1 MSIHRYMQALIVLL
15 LLIFCPFPAVGQE
28 GARGRQLIV
37 EGIEIEGNSKTRPQV
52 ISRYLVL
59 EAGSPITSEALLV
72 SKQRLIATQFFKQAD
87 VYTRPGS
94 QKGKVVVVV
103 EVEERKWPYYRFEGG
118 HGDLDGWYVAP
129 VGFCFDNF
137 AGRGHQLDWKWK
149 IGSRISRD
157 DFHYRHPYMMDG
169 AGALDVQLF
178 EEDQHFFHFIH
189 GDEVEERV
197 KSSGIIAQLSGTG
210 GRYRHAFI
218 AVRNQHY
225 RPAFHSRLD
234 SLFHDDFRD
243 SQIAALVLGLQGD
256 TRDNDRY
263 PLKGLWGR
271 LSGELALGSEANFPK
286 IEADIRFYRRMS
298 KRNVFALRL
307 HGGYVG
313 EDAPFYE
320 RFYLGG
326 PYSLRGYPTARLTP
340 IGWGT
345 KLFLVQ
351 SEMRF
356 PLSEK
361 KFPRHKHTAV
371 IYFDLGGI
379 WLPGELPGLGD
390 LSRSLGIGYRR
401 KTKVIGMLRVD
412 FSLPIST
419 VDENDFRFQI
429 SLGNTF

>member
-1 MSIHRYMQALIVLL
+1 MAIHRYTQALIALL
-15 LLIFCPFPAVGQE
+15 LLFCPFFAVGQE
-28 GARGRQLIV
+28 IERTRQLIV
-37 EGIEIEGNSKTRPQV
+37 EGIEVEGNSKTKLQV

-59 EAGSPITSEALLV
+59 EEGGPITPEALLV

-94 QKGKVVVVV
+94 QKGRVVVVV

-137 AGRGHQLDWKWK
+137 SGRGHQLDWKWK
-149 IGSRISRD
+149 IGNRIARD
-157 DFHYRHPYMMDG
+157 ELHYRHPYMMDG

-178 EEDQHFFHFIH
+178 GEEQSFFHFID
-189 GDEVEERV
+189 GNEVEEMV
-197 KSSGIIAQLSGTG
+197 KSGGVFAQLSGTG

-218 AVRNQHY
+218 AGRGQHF
-225 RPAFHSRLD
+225 RPVFQPLLA
-234 SLFHDDFRD
+234 SLFPDDFRNTR
-243 SQIAALVLGLQGD
+243 IAALVLGLQGD
-256 TRDNDRY
+256 TRDSDYY

-271 LSGELALGSEANFPK
+271 LSGELALGSAANFPK
-286 IEADIRFYRRMS
+286 IEMDIRFYQRMS

-313 EDAPFYE
+313 EDAPFFE

-326 PYSLRGYPTARLTP
+326 PYSLRGYQTGRLTP
-340 IGWGT
+340 VGWGT

-361 KFPRHKHTAV
+361 KFPQHKHTAV
-371 IYFDLGGI
+371 IYCDLGGI
-379 WLPGELPGLGD
+379 WLPGELPGPGD
-390 LSRSLGIGYRR
+390 LSRSLGVGYRR
-401 KTKVIGMLRVD
+401 RTKVIGVLRID
-412 FSLPIST
+412 FSLPSSA